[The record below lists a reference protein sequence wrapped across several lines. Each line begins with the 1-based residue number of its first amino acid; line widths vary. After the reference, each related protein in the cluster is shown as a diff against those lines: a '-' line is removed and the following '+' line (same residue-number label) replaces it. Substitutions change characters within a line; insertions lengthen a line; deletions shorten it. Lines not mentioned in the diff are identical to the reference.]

1 MQYRYE
7 FFNTRELGL
16 APDVW
21 HRFASSR
28 PPRIFERDQMI
39 YWQGE
44 QADRFYYLTKGRVK
58 IFISSGEGEEKILTV
73 YQAGHIF
80 GEASFF
86 DGMPRVSSA
95 RALERSL
102 IVPISR
108 ELVAEQFAQDPSLAL
123 SMLRYLARTVRML
136 SAHVDNM
143 TFLQADRRIARLLLN
158 LQEEDEDIFCTHEE
172 LGYSAGVSRVTV
184 SRVLGGFE
192 GRGWI
197 DTGYRRIRVLQREQL
212 RRFAES

>member
-7 FFNTRELGL
+7 YFNTRELGL

-21 HRFASSR
+21 HRFASAL
-28 PPRIFERDQMI
+28 PPRVYEKDRMI

-44 QADRFYYLTKGRVK
+44 TAERFYYLTEGRVK
-58 IFISSGEGEEKILTV
+58 TFISSGEGEEKILTV

-95 RALERSL
+95 RALTRSR
-102 IVPISR
+102 IVSISR
-108 ELVAEQFAQDPSLAL
+108 EVVAEQFAQDPSLAL

-136 SAHVDNM
+136 SAQVDNM
-143 TFLQADRRIARLLLN
+143 TFLQADRRIARLLVN
-158 LQEEDEDIFCTHEE
+158 LQERDEDIFCTHEE
-172 LGYSAGVSRVTV
+172 LGSSAGVSRVTV
-184 SRVLGGFE
+184 SRVLGEFE
-192 GRGWI
+192 RLGWI
-197 DTGYRRIRVLQREQL
+197 DTGYRKIRILKREEL
-212 RRFAES
+212 RHFAGI